1 MRRRRHPHHY
11 IWYFSR
17 TYDDRIQ
24 IQIRVPTNACHFIMP
39 SMHCHCHHDYCCWN
53 HFLKREVQD
62 FVLNSGPHPPTHP
75 YGLGL
80 PKVKTIFMNK
90 LYNTIWNTGTDCD
103 HKNKIWNQ
111 NQIWKRATDCD
122 KRVKK
127 KQIVIRVVGDWQARA
142 ICSHNSYAFPLW
154 PALYDQQ
161 IKEQYVWLCYFWPF
175 TRWLEIHPGLIRVLS
190 APKKCRKYNF
200 SRDIVICVL
209 FASPHICTVQP
220 CAHCI
225 LIQF

>member
-1 MRRRRHPHHY
+1 MRRHPHPHHY

-103 HKNKIWNQ
+103 HKNKIWNE
-111 NQIWKRATDCD
+111 NQVWKRATDCD
-122 KRVKK
+122 QSCWWLTSSRNLFSQFLRIPTMTSFVWSTNKRTICM
-127 KQIVIRVVGDWQARA
+127 IVLLLAFHKMVGNPPW
-142 ICSHNSYAFPLW
+142 SNTS
-154 PALYDQQ
+154 
-161 IKEQYVWLCYFWPF
+161 PF
-175 TRWLEIHPGLIRVLS
+175 CPQKMQEI
-190 APKKCRKYNF
+190 
-200 SRDIVICVL
+200 
-209 FASPHICTVQP
+209 
-220 CAHCI
+220 
-225 LIQF
+225 